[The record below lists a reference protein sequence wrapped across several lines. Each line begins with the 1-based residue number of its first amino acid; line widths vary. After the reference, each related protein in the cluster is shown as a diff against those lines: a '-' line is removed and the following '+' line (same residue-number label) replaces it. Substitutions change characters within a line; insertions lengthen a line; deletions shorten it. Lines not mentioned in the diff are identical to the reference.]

1 MMTMPEFEVIGIVK
15 SKPLPFTR
23 KTAKNLKKHLKKV
36 GWRFGWL
43 LFWQQTIQILGYTIS
58 VLLPGHRDQILPA
71 WQISRKYNIPIHRI
85 SDINNPSVTELLH
98 KLEPDIIVSAYFNQI
113 IKEPVIELPKVGILN
128 IHPGWLPAYR
138 GAMAYFWV
146 LKNGSEKA
154 GVSIHWIDKGIDT
167 GKLVARRQIKISKG
181 MTQQKVLIFTAVTGS
196 LLLQRIARLLLTG
209 QQPTAIG
216 TENEPEQY
224 YSMPGEKEFDEYFK
238 HRRFFRIR
246 DLVSF
251 MLRRKNK

>member
-1 MMTMPEFEVIGIVK
+1 M
-15 SKPLPFTR
+15 
-23 KTAKNLKKHLKKV
+23 
-36 GWRFGWL
+36 
-43 LFWQQTIQILGYTIS
+43 
-58 VLLPGHRDQILPA
+58 PGHRDQILPA

-167 GKLVARRQIKISKG
+167 GKLVPINQSG
-181 MTQQKVLIFTAVTGS
+181 
-196 LLLQRIARLLLTG
+196 
-209 QQPTAIG
+209 
-216 TENEPEQY
+216 
-224 YSMPGEKEFDEYFK
+224 
-238 HRRFFRIR
+238 
-246 DLVSF
+246 
-251 MLRRKNK
+251 